1 MSLDVVVVCEEVDIE
16 VIILDQS
23 QFWGDGYRECY
34 DRNGLLFIQEEVEFV
49 DWNMMLNGN

>member
-1 MSLDVVVVCEEVDIE
+1 MSLDVVVVCEGVDIE

-23 QFWGDGYRECY
+23 QFWGDGFRECY

-49 DWNMMLNGN
+49 DWNMMFNGN